1 MEMISTNSER
11 VDEQVKVVTAF
22 TSKPTPL
29 LLEWRGRRIAVK
41 RVNLYFQK
49 KVGQRLFYYFYVSDT
64 SDNGYKLC
72 FDTESL
78 NWRLEE
84 VTS

>member
-1 MEMISTNSER
+1 MAMISTNAER
-11 VDEQVKVVTAF
+11 VDEPVKVVTAF
-22 TSKPTPL
+22 STKPTPL
-29 LLEWRGRRIAVK
+29 LLEWRCRRITVK

-49 KVGQRLFYYFYVSDT
+49 KVGQRLFYYFYVSDA

-72 FDTESL
+72 FDTENLS
-78 NWRLEE
+78 WRLEE